1 MTLVSL
7 VTGGSSADRERA
19 IATAAPANETCA
31 AIIEG
36 LPSGDDALDARSS
49 QPSES
54 MQVVRVAPG
63 CPCCSGNLTVRVTLN
78 RLLRRAPSRLYLSLS
93 SSAHRDQ
100 ILAFLQEP
108 QYRER
113 LTIGADIRCG

>member
-49 QPSES
+49 QTSES

-63 CPCCSGNLTVRVTLN
+63 CPCCSGNLTMRVTLN

-93 SSAHRDQ
+93 TSAHRDQ

-108 QYRER
+108 QYQAR

>member
-19 IATAAPANETCA
+19 IATAAPSNETCA

-36 LPSGDDALDARSS
+36 LPSVDDALYPRSS
-49 QPSES
+49 QLSES

-63 CPCCSGNLTVRVTLN
+63 CPCCSGNLTMRVTLN

-93 SSAHRDQ
+93 TCAHRDQ

-108 QYRER
+108 QYQAR

>member
-36 LPSGDDALDARSS
+36 LPSVDDALYPRSS
-49 QPSES
+49 QLSES

-63 CPCCSGNLTVRVTLN
+63 CPCCSGNLTMRVTLN

-108 QYRER
+108 QYQAR

>member
-19 IATAAPANETCA
+19 IATAAPTNETCA

-36 LPSGDDALDARSS
+36 LPCGDSVLNALALQR
-49 QPSES
+49 PES

-93 SSAHRDQ
+93 SSAHRNQ

-108 QYRER
+108 QYHER
-113 LTIGADIRCG
+113 LTIGADIGCG

>member
-19 IATAAPANETCA
+19 IAKAVTAGEPCA

-36 LPSGDDALDARSS
+36 LPSGDGALDSLA
-49 QPSES
+49 SES
-54 MQVVRVAPG
+54 IEVVRVAPG
-63 CPCCSGNLTVRVTLN
+63 CPCCHGNLTVRVTLN
-78 RLLRRAPSRLYLSLS
+78 RLLRRAPSRLYLSLLS
-93 SSAHRDQ
+93 NAHRDQ

-113 LTIGADIRCG
+113 LTIGADMRCG